1 MRMTGGTV
9 RDDWE
14 RERFERLMLP
24 HLDAAYGLARW
35 LTRNDE
41 LAEDAVQEAYLRAL
55 RFFGSLRGDDARPWL
70 LRIVRNACYELLQR
84 EPAAGTTEDF
94 DEELHGAEVAAAG
107 AVIVLPVNPEA
118 AAIARADRELVRE
131 CLAALPRDF
140 REALV
145 LREIEGC
152 SYKEIAD
159 IVGAPIGTVMSRLSR
174 ARRLLQG
181 VISERV
187 KSRQTGT

>member
-1 MRMTGGTV
+1 V
-9 RDDWE
+9 RDEGE

-41 LAEDAVQEAYLRAL
+41 LAEDAVQEAYLRAM
-55 RFFGSLRGDDARPWL
+55 RYFGSLRGDDARPWL
-70 LRIVRNACYELLQR
+70 LRIVRNASYELLQR
-84 EPAAGTTEDF
+84 ERLPGPAEDF
-94 DEELHGAEVAAAG
+94 DEEVHGEDGGAAG
-107 AVIVLPVNPEA
+107 VVMTLPVNPEA
-118 AAIARADRELVRE
+118 AAIARAEARLVRE
-131 CLAALPRDF
+131 CLAQLPTDF

-152 SYKEIAD
+152 SYKEIAS
-159 IVGAPIGTVMSRLSR
+159 IVGVPIGTVMSRLSR

-181 VISERV
+181 VITQRV
-187 KSRQTGT
+187 RSGRTGT

>member
-1 MRMTGGTV
+1 MHDER
-9 RDDWE
+9 W
-14 RERFERLMLP
+14 RERFERLLLP
-24 HLDAAYGLARW
+24 HLDAAYRLARW

-41 LAEDAVQEAYLRAL
+41 LAEDAVQEAYLRAFRL
-55 RFFGSLRGDDARPWL
+55 FGSLRGEDGRPWL
-70 LRIVRNACYELLQR
+70 LQIVRNACHELLRR
-84 EPAAGTTEDF
+84 ERVPGATEDF
-94 DEELHGAEVAAAG
+94 DEEVHGGEAVAAG
-107 AVIVLPVNPEA
+107 AVIVLPVNPET
-118 AAIARADRELVRE
+118 AAIARADRKLVCE

-152 SYKEIAD
+152 TYKEIAE

-181 VISERV
+181 VIMERV
-187 KSRQTGT
+187 KSKETGT

>member
-1 MRMTGGTV
+1 MH
-9 RDDWE
+9 DDE
-14 RERFERLMLP
+14 RRQRFERLLLP

-35 LTRNDE
+35 LTRNDQ

-70 LRIVRNACYELLQR
+70 LRIVRNACYEMLER
-84 EPAAGTTEDF
+84 ESTMPHGDAF
-94 DEELHGAEVAAAG
+94 DEELHAPDTVAAG
-107 AVIVLPVNPEA
+107 AVVALPVNPEA
-118 AAIARADRELVRE
+118 SAIARAERDLVHE

-140 REALV
+140 REVLV

-187 KSRQTGT
+187 RSRSTGT